1 MNSNV
6 LEELIE
12 TDEKLYPPV
21 SNVLKDVYS
30 LARKVKRQYSNIS
43 KVNSVSE
50 ICRTYIEA
58 DQTDTAA
65 SSDLTELVSTFTA
78 EAQMRLP
85 TAVIHL
91 ERCVLWSTHA
101 EFWRLKRTL
110 LPADVAVVPLGPVE
124 TRLYNSLKPF
134 IENHSGGI
142 LLTDYCDI
150 LIGKYPNLLRDLTYF
165 QYLTLANKIEQQIA
179 SLVGTE
185 GNSKPQTDSCDTGF
199 PDLIA
204 ECFYPN
210 LTPTLNQR
218 RAMRVLLKKF
228 GRKDEITPAIVQQ
241 LANSHEAQG
250 PVVHLNW
257 IQAFANDIIHE
268 KQTQNSLTELSQL
281 SSAVLV
287 STHQSFWDPKREAIE
302 ELPFPIAVKPNIS
315 RLLGAINRLGFA
327 VIDWTLLLNLA
338 TCRTAGLEAL
348 TEKQRLTL
356 GDFLLSAWSR
366 ATPPKIEGV
375 LDAARVL
382 EILGEHID
390 MFALDASERDRKI
403 LCGRL
408 GYFQSVKTL
417 NEVGAEIGVTRERV
431 RQLESRLIKQLTNNL
446 RPLLMASLQDFS
458 RSKNLFDLSPEL
470 DRRSEQF
477 GNKNLTFKLLV
488 SICGEL
494 SDESLRAI
502 DAAKSNKIKKQHLI
516 DFFVSVRPPFL
527 VAKLVDFLGE
537 AGLSVPEVDQYLKSA
552 KPFIQVNDDGTIQP
566 TSELPFSARAASAHI
581 LLSYPRGLPWKDVA
595 TLVNASGL
603 VRKEVNTTR
612 LTNNLTG
619 NEYVWVCGKGI
630 YGNIVHAN
638 LTPDLIQSINKIAI
652 RFLTESGATRAH
664 LLDLFRMTSGELG
677 SNISYWQFRYA
688 VSEFGSDY
696 GLFFLGSSRR
706 ETVAIQPIEN
716 SYTQRDLLIDKLK
729 ESPEG
734 YTREE
739 LAGFIA
745 SKSKRH
751 VSLYLSEIVAEGLA
765 VRVSMNRYMNPEQA
779 YKNINLNEFQL
790 CLNEFL
796 DTAPTLKHISAV
808 TEFINKK
815 LGLALDGD
823 FYGGLISYMKDQAGW
838 FRRRSIVSK
847 TPIENDSATDVV
859 KSLAD
864 TRLSLDENHS
874 RVSAVLDIPRDVFPI
889 VMRNSLY
896 GIRS

>member
-1 MNSNV
+1 MNSDV
-6 LEELIE
+6 IEELIE
-12 TDEKLYPPV
+12 TDEQLYPPV
-21 SNVLKDVYS
+21 SNGLKDVYS

-43 KVNSVSE
+43 KVSSVSE

-58 DQTDTAA
+58 GQTGTTA
-65 SSDLTELVSTFTA
+65 SSDLTELVSKFTE

-85 TAVIHL
+85 TTLVHL

-101 EFWRLKRTL
+101 EYWRVKRAL

-124 TRLYNSLKPF
+124 IRLYNSLKPF
-134 IENHSGGI
+134 IENHSSGV

-150 LIGKYPNLLRDLTYF
+150 LIGKYPNLLRHLTYF
-165 QYLTLANKIEQQIA
+165 QYSTLADKIEQQIA
-179 SLVGTE
+179 SPAGIGE
-185 GNSKPQTDSCDTGF
+185 DSRHQVDSSEKEALDSIT
-199 PDLIA
+199 

-210 LTPTLNQR
+210 LTQTLNQR
-218 RAMRVLLKKF
+218 RAMRVLRKKF
-228 GRKDEITPAIVQQ
+228 RRKEEITPAIVQQ
-241 LANSHEAQG
+241 LANSDGAHCWIE
-250 PVVHLNW
+250 HLDW

-302 ELPFPIAVKPNIS
+302 ELPFPIAVTPNIS
-315 RLLGAINRLGFA
+315 RLLGALNRLGFA

-348 TEKQRLTL
+348 TEKQRLAL
-356 GDFLLSAWSR
+356 GEFLLSAWSR
-366 ATPPKIEGV
+366 ANPPKIEGA

-390 MFALDASERDRKI
+390 MFALDASERDREI

-417 NEVGAEIGVTRERV
+417 NELGAEIGLTRERV

-446 RPLLMASLQDFS
+446 RPLLMAGLQDFS
-458 RSKNLFDLSPEL
+458 RSKNIYDLSPEL
-470 DRRSEQF
+470 ERRSEQF
-477 GNKNLTFKLLV
+477 GNKKLIFKLLV
-488 SICGEL
+488 SVCGDL
-494 SDESLRAI
+494 SDESLLAI
-502 DAAKSNKIKKQHLI
+502 DAAKRNRIKKQYLI
-516 DFFVSVRPPFL
+516 DFFVSIRPPFL
-527 VAKLVDFLGE
+527 IAKLVDFLGD

-552 KPFIQVNDDGTIQP
+552 EPFIQVNDDGTIQP

-612 LTNNLTG
+612 LTHNLTG

-630 YGNIVHAN
+630 YGNIVHVD
-638 LTPDLIQSINKIAI
+638 LTPDEIQTINKIAI

-677 SNISYWQFRYA
+677 SNVSYWQFRYA

-751 VSLYLSEIVAEGLA
+751 VSLYLTEIVAERLA

-779 YKNINLNEFQL
+779 YKNINMNEFQL

-796 DTAPTLKHISAV
+796 DTGPTLKHMSAV

-864 TRLSLDENHS
+864 TRLSLEENHS
-874 RVSAVLDIPRDVFPI
+874 RVSAVLDIPREIFPI

-896 GIRS
+896 GTRR